1 MIVVASDH
9 GGFALKQE
17 ILDHLRERGEEFE
30 DIGTYTPDSCDY
42 PDYAERAA
50 RAVVAGTY
58 EKGILLCGTGIGMSI
73 AANKVRGARCALC
86 FDGLSAELCRQHN
99 DANLLALGGR
109 MIGPE
114 LAKRIVDRF

>member
-1 MIVVASDH
+1 
-9 GGFALKQE
+9 
-17 ILDHLRERGEEFE
+17 
-30 DIGTYTPDSCDY
+30 
-42 PDYAERAA
+42 
-50 RAVVAGTY
+50 
-58 EKGILLCGTGIGMSI
+58 MSI

-114 LAKRIVDRF
+114 LAKRIVDRFLDTEFLGGRHNRRIGKFPEIESRN

>member
-58 EKGILLCGTGIGMSI
+58 EKGILLWRHRHRH
-73 AANKVRGARCALC
+73 VHR
-86 FDGLSAELCRQHN
+86 RQ
-99 DANLLALGGR
+99 
-109 MIGPE
+109 
-114 LAKRIVDRF
+114 